1 MPQHL
6 LEVRVRPFR
15 IAVLVNRAADPKD
28 LLLGF
33 ELLSKVWGGR
43 FGQVLAVDPE
53 TCDDLTAFRLGES
66 RPEFVY
72 GIGLNDEKW
81 AAFTQQAC
89 QPRAYDR
96 VRVEFVK
103 NIRQAHPQNYLHDHY
118 RVDHALIHLMR
129 TRDTRPGRHRRVR
142 LVSAEPT
149 GLWPLLGG
157 AVFGV
162 HHPTLREEYR
172 DEVTAFTANTATAF
186 VALATEFVKE
196 CQQSWLDVTG
206 HELNPHLS
214 GSGYLSPTVV
224 IVREPVPD
232 LSLFWNLRSASDADM
247 PAWVI
252 PVPETCLTE
261 PGLLD
266 ALKDWLLAFAPYGRR
281 PNYCHVT
288 SAAAD
293 EATCREFAGR
303 LQGALA
309 GTPFEAVD
317 YEPPRN
323 RLPVV
328 IPFEYETTWA
338 AEIAGR
344 TLTFQPPKP
353 KAFEPLASPRSWV
366 VDLRK
371 DVKTGRAVGE
381 LQLPPGRVA
390 FELLNGPCPPGFEHT
405 IIPRT
410 GDGHDCVN
418 VVCSGRKEVV
428 RVYLPTAEEVLLESL
443 REYGVEPVADEKRA
457 SYLPVIKRFGGLHLA
472 ASAFAGQ
479 SGSVLVALA
488 DGTKTHPEIQSAC
501 RLGSGDVAGETYE
514 QRVEWML
521 TRETD
526 RMKRVA
532 RRRFTHHARHAEP
545 ENLKLRSLLEF
556 WADRSVLTRQ
566 WKLGP
571 CGHCRQQ
578 YFVPSLNIQKR
589 VVCTHCGHRI
599 TLPAMVPVGYTL
611 HRAVRHAISE
621 GIVPVVLTG
630 RFVRNLSHGGFLWLP
645 GVKYQI
651 GTKAGDIDLLACC
664 DGHLVFC
671 ECKQLDQTPP
681 EAKVWDE
688 VAEQFLETVD
698 VAKRCRGSLAVLAA
712 QVNEYPERVVQRIAA
727 AVGTSVPYLLLTK
740 AELEAGC
747 RKVDD
752 GGHTRWLGLHDLLPV
767 PFPERAREPTE
778 KSRGINMGW
787 GVYTLQEGGNA
798 T

>member
-1 MPQHL
+1 MGQRL

-15 IAVLVNRAADPKD
+15 IAVLVNWVADAKD

-53 TCDDLTAFRLGES
+53 SCDDLTAFRLGES
-66 RPEFVY
+66 RPELVY
-72 GIGLNDEKW
+72 GIGLNDDKW
-81 AAFTQQAC
+81 GPFVLNAC
-89 QPRAYDR
+89 QPRKYSR
-96 VRVEFVK
+96 LHPEFVT
-103 NIRQAHPQNYLHDHY
+103 NILQAHPQNYVRDHY
-118 RVDHALIHLMR
+118 RVDHAVIHLMK
-129 TRDTRPGRHRRVR
+129 TRDTRPGRHRRLR
-142 LVSAEPT
+142 LVSTEPT

-162 HHPTLREEYR
+162 HHPQLSEEYR
-172 DEVTAFTANTATAF
+172 DEVTAFSANTATAF

-206 HELNPHLS
+206 HELNPLHS
-214 GSGYLSPTVV
+214 GCGPVSPTVV
-224 IVREPVPD
+224 IVRDPVPD

-266 ALKDWLLAFAPYGRR
+266 ALKAWLLAFAPYGRR

-288 SAAAD
+288 SSAAD
-293 EATCREFAGR
+293 DVTCREFAGR

-353 KAFEPLASPRSWV
+353 KAFESLASPRSWV
-366 VDLRK
+366 IDLLK

-381 LQLPPGRVA
+381 LQLPPNLMA
-390 FELLNGPCPPGFEHT
+390 FELLNGPCPPVMEYT

-457 SYLPVIKRFGGLHLA
+457 SYLPVIKRFGGLYQCA
-472 ASAFAGQ
+472 KAFSGQ
-479 SGSVLVALA
+479 SVSMLVALA
-488 DGTKTHPEIQSAC
+488 SDTMTHREIQSKC
-501 RLGSGDVAGETYE
+501 KLGNGDIADETYE
-514 QRVEWML
+514 QQVGWML
-521 TRETD
+521 TQETD

-532 RRRFTHHARHAEP
+532 SRRFMHYARYAEP
-545 ENLKLRSLLEF
+545 ENLKLRSFLEY
-556 WADRSVLTRQ
+556 WADRSILTRQ

-571 CGHCRQQ
+571 CGHCRRQ

-599 TLPAMVPVGYTL
+599 TLPAQVPIGYTL
-611 HRAVRHAISE
+611 HRAVEHAVRE
-621 GIVPVVLTG
+621 GIIPVVLTG
-630 RFVRNLSHGGFLWLP
+630 RFLRNMSDSGFLWLP
-645 GVKYQI
+645 GVKYELG
-651 GTKAGDIDLLACC
+651 GTKGDIDVLACC
-664 DGHLVFC
+664 DGHLVLC
-671 ECKQLDQTPP
+671 ECKDLSRAL
-681 EAKVWDE
+681 EEKINWDE
-688 VAEQFLETVD
+688 IVDQFLVLVD
-698 VAKRCRGSLAVLAA
+698 VAKRCQGSLAVLAA
-712 QVNEYPERVVQRIAA
+712 QVTEYPPRVAERIAA
-727 AVGTSVPYLLLTK
+727 AVGTSIPYLLLTK
-740 AELEAGC
+740 SELEEGC

-752 GGHTRWLGLHDLLPV
+752 GGLTRRVGLRDLLPT
-767 PFPERAREPTE
+767 PFPERAREPTD
-778 KSRGINMGW
+778 KPRTIIMG
-787 GVYTLQEGGNA
+787 
-798 T
+798 

>member
-1 MPQHL
+1 VAQTL

-15 IAVLVNRAADPKD
+15 IAVLVNRASDTKD
-28 LLLGF
+28 FLLGF

-81 AAFTQQAC
+81 SEAIQVAC
-89 QPRAYDR
+89 QPRGYGGLR
-96 VRVEFVK
+96 TEFVK
-103 NIRQAHPQNYLHDHY
+103 GIKQSHPEDYYLT
-118 RVDHALIHLMR
+118 DHALIHLMR
-129 TRDTRPGRHRRVR
+129 TRDARPGRHRRLR
-142 LVSAEPT
+142 LVSTEPT

-162 HHPTLREEYR
+162 HNPTLREEYR

-206 HELNPHLS
+206 HELNPYLSGSGYLWLGVTGHELNPYLS

-266 ALKDWLLAFAPYGRR
+266 SLKDWLLAFAPYGRR
-281 PNYCHVT
+281 PNYCHIT

-309 GTPFEAVD
+309 ETPFEAVD

-353 KAFEPLASPRSWV
+353 KAFESLTSPRSWV

-390 FELLNGPCPPGFEHT
+390 FELLNGPCPPNFNHS
-405 IIPRT
+405 
-410 GDGHDCVN
+410 
-418 VVCSGRKEVV
+418 VV
-428 RVYLPTAEEVLLESL
+428 
-443 REYGVEPVADEKRA
+443 
-457 SYLPVIKRFGGLHLA
+457 
-472 ASAFAGQ
+472 SA
-479 SGSVLVALA
+479 
-488 DGTKTHPEIQSAC
+488 
-501 RLGSGDVAGETYE
+501 
-514 QRVEWML
+514 
-521 TRETD
+521 
-526 RMKRVA
+526 
-532 RRRFTHHARHAEP
+532 
-545 ENLKLRSLLEF
+545 
-556 WADRSVLTRQ
+556 
-566 WKLGP
+566 
-571 CGHCRQQ
+571 
-578 YFVPSLNIQKR
+578 
-589 VVCTHCGHRI
+589 
-599 TLPAMVPVGYTL
+599 
-611 HRAVRHAISE
+611 
-621 GIVPVVLTG
+621 
-630 RFVRNLSHGGFLWLP
+630 
-645 GVKYQI
+645 
-651 GTKAGDIDLLACC
+651 
-664 DGHLVFC
+664 
-671 ECKQLDQTPP
+671 
-681 EAKVWDE
+681 
-688 VAEQFLETVD
+688 
-698 VAKRCRGSLAVLAA
+698 
-712 QVNEYPERVVQRIAA
+712 
-727 AVGTSVPYLLLTK
+727 TS
-740 AELEAGC
+740 C
-747 RKVDD
+747 
-752 GGHTRWLGLHDLLPV
+752 
-767 PFPERAREPTE
+767 
-778 KSRGINMGW
+778 M
-787 GVYTLQEGGNA
+787 
-798 T
+798 